1 MKHRIIAIAI
11 CFAMLAATLVACGV
25 TYDESSTN
33 VTGYV
38 YSPGGELIA
47 KGKVT
52 YHNIFSSGCVV
63 VTINGVT
70 YSTHLSNMQDVTNA
84 INYCNINY
92 CNQNTRMAR
101 VIANLPE
108 KKEVKEDD

>member
-25 TYDESSTN
+25 TYDEPSTN

-52 YHNIFSSGCVV
+52 CHNVFSSGCVV

-70 YSTHLSNMQDVTNA
+70 YSTHLSNVVVM
-84 INYCNINY
+84 
-92 CNQNTRMAR
+92 
-101 VIANLPE
+101 E
-108 KKEVKEDD
+108 KPNE